1 MDSIV
6 ESEEL
11 QDDMISYRSSQ
22 INLVP
27 SDIQH
32 LDERI
37 ALRRRAFSDSGKG
50 KARLSTGPGLPTI
63 VTTLHPEHC
72 NKALS
77 ASSCSPHIFEEEY
90 STLTQCRPSTASE
103 ACRNT
108 AAIAHQ
114 SRPRLTCDSGPL
126 NGKGP
131 IKSSA
136 SQPPPSDLPISRP
149 PLEQAAWD
157 TRLRHRRRQT
167 SPSHHVLRAFDGAS
181 DSRIAHPSARYMETS
196 SLHFP
201 DAAGEPGQAIAH
213 FLDPVAP
220 VFTPRVRFGS
230 TTVVRNPDPAVECQ
244 PPQNSDSDR
253 SLRLQT
259 PSEQNA
265 GPQRHH
271 APQESHE
278 PPQIPPRANTSA
290 ATQRQ
295 RRPRSNA
302 VTSRPRRLSENNT
315 VPDSRPNLERYP
327 LLLPTTNAGRSS
339 RNAFDRGN
347 RHSSQASVPQP
358 QPIDEAHREI
368 DRAEAAHQSPR
379 ARTEAI
385 LPPSTSP
392 RLQPVTTPE
401 GGSCISPRASPIVH
415 NYSSS
420 LPWRNLSL
428 DLPETNRLSSSVN
441 LATKTPN
448 LELPSESSSCQRPY
462 TLPIDAA
469 AEFLKFRSSP
479 LDGLT
484 AELSRLSTVLGPPG
498 NSSSVGQT
506 PNKQRNRIRLLS
518 GDLLHGGDVKAHH
531 TRNSGLESFV
541 DSQTSFT
548 SLIEQSEPS
557 LSRLLASPS
566 RMTLTKPAPA
576 PTTLSQPRDPLPA
589 SPKLPSHHSTNH
601 SSKVTFETASPSRP
615 QHLPTTATPRLSV
628 YNDTTP
634 AHLQPQTPADIHR
647 SSRRS
652 RNRSDSSVHRETFC
666 VGQVLVAPRPAI
678 PERSAYR
685 NTYPTIAL
693 SGGTYASV
701 SRDPIPASREIA
713 VGSAAPG
720 AANGS
725 SQSPP
730 NGRYSVSEEIENQL
744 EEQLAGLEIERDIW
758 LGRRL
763 GGSLDVTPPR
773 EGRFERFL
781 S

>member
-1 MDSIV
+1 
-6 ESEEL
+6 
-11 QDDMISYRSSQ
+11 MISYRPSQ

-32 LDERI
+32 LEERI
-37 ALRRRAFSDSGKG
+37 ALRRRAFSDLGKG

-72 NKALS
+72 NKALG
-77 ASSCSPHIFEEEY
+77 ASSGSSHIFEEEY
-90 STLTQCRPSTASE
+90 NSITQCRPRTASE
-103 ACRNT
+103 DHRNT

-114 SRPRLTCDSGPL
+114 SRPRSTCDSGPL
-126 NGKGP
+126 RGKDP
-131 IKSSA
+131 ITLSA

-149 PLEQAAWD
+149 PLEQTTWD
-157 TRLRHRRRQT
+157 IRLRHRRRQT
-167 SPSHHVLRAFDGAS
+167 SPSHHVLEAFDGAS
-181 DSRIAHPSARYMETS
+181 DSRIAHPSARYLETS
-196 SLHFP
+196 SLHSP

-230 TTVVRNPDPAVECQ
+230 TTVVRNPDPAVQCQ
-244 PPQNSDSDR
+244 PPRNSDSDR

-278 PPQIPPRANTSA
+278 PPQITPRANTST
-290 ATQRQ
+290 ATQRL

-302 VTSRPRRLSENNT
+302 VTSRPRRLSENST
-315 VPDSRPNLERYP
+315 VLDSRPNLERYP
-327 LLLPTTNAGRSS
+327 LLPTTNAGRSS

-358 QPIDEAHREI
+358 QSIDETNREF
-368 DRAEAAHQSPR
+368 DRAEAAHQSPS

-392 RLQPVTTPE
+392 GLQPVTTPE
-401 GGSCISPRASPIVH
+401 GGSCTSPRASPIAH
-415 NYSSS
+415 NRRSF
-420 LPWRNLSL
+420 LPWRNLPL

-441 LATKTPN
+441 FATRIPN
-448 LELPSESSSCQRPY
+448 LELPSKSSSCQLPY

-498 NSSSVGQT
+498 NSFSVGQT

-518 GDLLHGGDVKAHH
+518 GDLLHGGDVKEHH
-531 TRNSGLESFV
+531 TTNSDLESFV
-541 DSQTSFT
+541 DSQTSFAC
-548 SLIEQSEPS
+548 LIEQSEPP

-576 PTTLSQPRDPLPA
+576 PTTPSQPRDESPA
-589 SPKLPSHHSTNH
+589 TPNPPSQNFTAH
-601 SSKVTFETASPSRP
+601 SSKVTFETTSPSRP
-615 QHLPTTATPRLSV
+615 QHLPPTATPKV
-628 YNDTTP
+628 PIYNDATP
-634 AHLQPQTPADIHR
+634 AHLQPQTPADVHR

-666 VGQVLVAPRPAI
+666 VGQVLVAPRPVI
-678 PERSAYR
+678 TERSAYR
-685 NTYPTIAL
+685 NTYPTNAP

-701 SRDPIPASREIA
+701 NRDPIPASRERDA
-713 VGSAAPG
+713 NSAAPG

-763 GGSLDVTPPR
+763 GGSLDVTPPM